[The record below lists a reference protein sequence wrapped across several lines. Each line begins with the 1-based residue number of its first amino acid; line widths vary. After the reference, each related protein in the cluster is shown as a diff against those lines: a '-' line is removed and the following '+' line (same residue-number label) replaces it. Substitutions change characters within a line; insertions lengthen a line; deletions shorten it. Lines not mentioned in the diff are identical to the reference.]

1 MNNKYD
7 NDCLNDAAMLFHSLS
22 DPARLRTLTVLAEQ
36 PYSVS
41 HLAEVL
47 GERVGTVSARLRV
60 LLQAD
65 LVSRQ
70 RQGQSA
76 IYSIADEHVFQL
88 ISNALEHVNE
98 QH

>member
-1 MNNKYD
+1 
-7 NDCLNDAAMLFHSLS
+7 
-22 DPARLRTLTVLAEQ
+22 VLVEQ

-47 GERVGTVSARLRV
+47 DERVGTVSARLRI